1 MTTSVRKRVAVWQP
15 YFRGG
20 GAEAVALWILE
31 ALQDDYD
38 VTLHTLSQ
46 VDLTW
51 LNAMYNTNLSDTRI
65 SIRYQLPKSI
75 DRIIYSAIAGS
86 EMLRMAFIYW
96 TIKYF
101 KHASSEYD
109 VVLSA
114 FNALDM
120 GRPGIQYLHWVHVV
134 ENAYKKAPLW
144 YKTLMQWADFSH
156 ARLCENYSIA
166 NSEYTAQWVEKTYG
180 IKADVIF
187 PPVVTQIDESAWLE
201 RENAFLCSGRI
212 VRAKDTHRVINILK
226 SVREQGF
233 DIKLHIT
240 GGGGGGG
247 IYGQH
252 YLRKIEKLVQQ
263 NADWISL
270 HQDLSYADYLK
281 VLTRCR
287 YGIHYKPEPFGI
299 SVAEMLKADLIPF
312 VRSKGGQMEI
322 VGTEHQDLL
331 FADEKDGV
339 EKIIEV
345 LSNQDLQQNLLQSL
359 QKRKHLFSTEKFMT
373 DIRRTIAKYLASS
386 EKNSSMATLS
396 K

>member
-1 MTTSVRKRVAVWQP
+1 
-15 YFRGG
+15 
-20 GAEAVALWILE
+20 
-31 ALQDDYD
+31 
-38 VTLHTLSQ
+38 
-46 VDLTW
+46 
-51 LNAMYNTNLSDTRI
+51 
-65 SIRYQLPKSI
+65 
-75 DRIIYSAIAGS
+75 
-86 EMLRMAFIYW
+86 MLRMAFIYW
-96 TIKYF
+96 TIKRF
-101 KHASSEYD
+101 KHVASEYD
-109 VVLSA
+109 VVFSA

-134 ENAYKKAPLW
+134 EKNHVNAPLW
-144 YKTLMQWADFSH
+144 YRVLMQWADFSH
-156 ARLCENYSIA
+156 ERLCENYSIA

-187 PPVVTQIDESAWLE
+187 PPVVTKIDESSWLE

-212 VRAKDTHRVINILK
+212 VRAKDTHRVIKILK
-226 SVREQGF
+226 TVREQGF
-233 DIKLHIT
+233 DIRLHIT

-252 YLRKIEKLVQQ
+252 YLRTIEKLVQQ

-270 HQDLSYADYLK
+270 HKDLSYADYLK

-331 FADEKDGV
+331 FANEKDGV
-339 EKIIEV
+339 EKIIAV
-345 LSNQDLQQNLLQSL
+345 LSNQDLQQKLLQSL
-359 QKRKHLFSTEKFMT
+359 QQRKHLFSTEKFMD
-373 DIRRTIAKYLASS
+373 DIRETTQKYLGSD
-386 EKNSSMATLS
+386 ENSYSIATLQR
-396 K
+396 